1 MQQIQLL
8 TMICNTINN
17 DECQHFDKPEFHQ
30 QIYFG
35 RVWSVAISKLNHS
48 VAFYVTS
55 YDSSKNPLTLRFA
68 SQGWSTFAVIITS
81 IEISQLETAWLVK
94 I

>member
-1 MQQIQLL
+1 
-8 TMICNTINN
+8 MICNTINN
-17 DECQHFDKPEFHQ
+17 DECQHFDKPFQ
-30 QIYFG
+30 ISFQIYFG
-35 RVWSVAISKLNHS
+35 RILSVISSSKFYHS

-81 IEISQLETAWLVK
+81 IEILQLETAWLVK